1 MRDPGLVERYR
12 RRLLLAN
19 TYGGSMTMNAGLG
32 QGGGRDGENVRFWF
46 DVDMDGG
53 AESDQAVLVRMG
65 LVDMRRLRVLGDGDT
80 SGRAK
85 SLEEKERWG
94 IALGMALQEEEGKV
108 QELRGEVE
116 RLKNVVEQKDREIEE
131 LEGGL

>member
-19 TYGGSMTMNAGLG
+19 TYGGPVTMNAG
-32 QGGGRDGENVRFWF
+32 GRDEENLRFWF

-53 AESDQAVLVRMG
+53 AESDQAVLVRMRV
-65 LVDMRRLRVLGDGDT
+65 VDMRRLSVLGDGDT
-80 SGRAK
+80 IGRVK
-85 SLEEKERWG
+85 SLEGMERWG

-116 RLKNVVEQKDREIEE
+116 RLRNMVEQKDREIEE

>member
-1 MRDPGLVERYR
+1 
-12 RRLLLAN
+12 
-19 TYGGSMTMNAGLG
+19 MNAGLG

-80 SGRAK
+80 IARRVR
-85 SLEEKERWG
+85 SLEEMERWG

-116 RLKNVVEQKDREIEE
+116 RLRNVVEQKDREIEE